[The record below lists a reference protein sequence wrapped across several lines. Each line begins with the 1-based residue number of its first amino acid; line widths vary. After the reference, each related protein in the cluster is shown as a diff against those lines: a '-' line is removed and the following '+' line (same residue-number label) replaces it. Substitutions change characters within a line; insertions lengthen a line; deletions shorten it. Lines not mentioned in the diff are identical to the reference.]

1 MLKLANP
8 GTVAD
13 IETEVDE
20 DGDERF
26 LYLFLAFGAS
36 IQGFKKLRLVLV
48 VDGTHL
54 GGKYK
59 GVLLTASGQ
68 DAHF

>member
-1 MLKLANP
+1 MFGSEEDSYLKLPEYLHMLKLANP

-26 LYLFLAFGAS
+26 LYLYLAFGFRS
-36 IQGFKKLRLVLV
+36 KGLRSYVLC
-48 VDGTHL
+48 
-54 GGKYK
+54 
-59 GVLLTASGQ
+59 
-68 DAHF
+68 